1 MSADNHPVA
10 GIQGAREDHAGQ
22 LVVHPPLYRTP
33 QGPRPELGV
42 EALFGYQP
50 DRPFGEFDLY
60 APWAL
65 RRLVGDSW
73 GAAPSF
79 SSMAS
84 QRSEGG
90 RGGSPAPS
98 SPSRRT
104 CRSGLWSQ
112 GPNALRASARR
123 HEKGAPPFARIAA
136 PLMGFYEVP
145 RSPKRPHSSR
155 RARTRRRPAYARP
168 RAAPALRAHARS
180 RALRLAGRASPP
192 PLRPVRSA

>member
-10 GIQGAREDHAGQ
+10 GIQGAREVHAGQ

-33 QGPRPELGV
+33 RGPRAPNSGSKPSSAISPTAPSV
-42 EALFGYQP
+42 NSTSI
-50 DRPFGEFDLY
+50 
-60 APWAL
+60 PWAL

-79 SSMAS
+79 SSLAS
-84 QRSEGG
+84 QRSEAG

-104 CRSGLWSQ
+104 SRSGLWSQ
-112 GPNALRASARR
+112 GPNALRASATR

-155 RARTRRRPAYARP
+155 RDRTRRRPACVRP
-168 RAAPALRAHARS
+168 RAATA
-180 RALRLAGRASPP
+180 
-192 PLRPVRSA
+192 

>member
-1 MSADNHPVA
+1 MADPPLDHRFGWLRGSYRICVAVPYLLPPGCGPLDSSSLSLARGFRRGLPSDDFEGQPAGCAISADNHPVA
-10 GIQGAREDHAGQ
+10 GIQGSREDHAGQ

-33 QGPRPELGV
+33 QGPRAPNSGSKPSSAISPTAPSV
-42 EALFGYQP
+42 NSASI
-50 DRPFGEFDLY
+50 
-60 APWAL
+60 PWAL
-65 RRLVGDSW
+65 RRLVGVSW
-73 GAAPSF
+73 GAVPSF

-123 HEKGAPPFARIAA
+123 HEKG
-136 PLMGFYEVP
+136 
-145 RSPKRPHSSR
+145 
-155 RARTRRRPAYARP
+155 RRRLPV
-168 RAAPALRAHARS
+168 S
-180 RALRLAGRASPP
+180 RHP
-192 PLRPVRSA
+192 

>member
-1 MSADNHPVA
+1 VNSTSM
-10 GIQGAREDHAGQ
+10 
-22 LVVHPPLYRTP
+22 
-33 QGPRPELGV
+33 
-42 EALFGYQP
+42 
-50 DRPFGEFDLY
+50 
-60 APWAL
+60 PWAL

-112 GPNALRASARR
+112 GPNALRASATR

-155 RARTRRRPAYARP
+155 RDRTRRRPACVRP
-168 RAAPALRAHARS
+168 RAAAA
-180 RALRLAGRASPP
+180 
-192 PLRPVRSA
+192 